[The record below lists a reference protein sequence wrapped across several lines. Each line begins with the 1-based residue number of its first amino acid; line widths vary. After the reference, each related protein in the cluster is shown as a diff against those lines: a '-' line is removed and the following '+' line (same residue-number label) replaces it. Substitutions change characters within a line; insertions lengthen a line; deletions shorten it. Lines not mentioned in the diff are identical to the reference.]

1 MNANSKFPAPP
12 GRTAQTP
19 FETVLA
25 RRFRP
30 PADPNQD
37 AVLALGIDGGRLLT
51 TLTVAGGEL
60 RFAPTTTPDVTFLFD
75 SEETALGLLGGGAD
89 PIAAFMAGRF
99 RADGNLPLVFLLL
112 SLFRADYV
120 AQAPG

>member
-1 MNANSKFPAPP
+1 M
-12 GRTAQTP
+12 
-19 FETVLA
+19 

-37 AVLALGIDGGRLLT
+37 AVLALGIDGGSLLT
-51 TLTVAGGEL
+51 TLTVEGGAL
-60 RFAPTTTPDVTFLFD
+60 RFVPNATPDVTFLFD
-75 SEETALGLLGGGAD
+75 SEKTALGLLGGGAD

-120 AQAPG
+120 AQPPG

>member
-1 MNANSKFPAPP
+1 MNANSKLPALP
-12 GRTAQTP
+12 GRLAQTP
-19 FETVLA
+19 FEAVLV

-37 AVLALGIDGGRLLT
+37 AVLALGIDRGLLLT
-51 TLTVAGGEL
+51 TLTVADGEL
-60 RFAPTTTPDVTFLFD
+60 RFVPTATPDVTFLFD